1 MEYPLVKRS
10 APFLLTVACVVHSGS
25 ASADDAKDTAAARAF
40 GQDGVMLADQG
51 KCAAAIEKLER
62 AEKLHHAPTTAGRL
76 GECEIQTG
84 KVIAGTERLQRLLR
98 EGLPPSPP
106 KSFVTAMDRAQKAL
120 DAALPRIATLRISVK
135 APVGTK
141 PTVTVDDEAISSVL
155 IGADMPADPGA
166 HKIIA
171 TAKGLVTDT
180 KQLTLKDGE
189 TNGITLTLI
198 VDPNYKPEPPPVAV
212 TPVPGPAGSSTTPPP
227 DRKMNVLPFVAFGVG
242 AVGLGVGAVTGLIVG
257 SKSSDLEKNCRSDG
271 GCPSSQDSTLSSAN
285 TMATISTIGFI
296 VGGVGVASGV
306 VLLLTQGTT
315 TTASRRPGV
324 QPLLGLGYAGLDGT
338 F

>member
-1 MEYPLVKRS
+1 M
-10 APFLLTVACVVHSGS
+10 TVACLVFSGS
-25 ASADDAKDTAAARAF
+25 AFADDAKDTAAARAF

-51 KCAAAIEKLER
+51 KCAAAIEKLDR

-98 EGLPPSPP
+98 EGLAPSPP
-106 KSFVTAMDRAQKAL
+106 RSFVTAMDRAQKVL

-141 PTVTVDDEAISSVL
+141 PTVTVDDETISSALV
-155 IGADMPADPGA
+155 GADIPTDPGA
-166 HKIIA
+166 HKIVA
-171 TAKGLVTDT
+171 SAKGLVSDT

-198 VDPNYKPEPPPVAV
+198 VDPNYKPDPTPVAV
-212 TPVPGPAGSSTTPPP
+212 TPVAGPAGPKEATPE
-227 DRKMNVLPFVAFGVG
+227 RKTNILPFVAFGVG
-242 AVGLGVGAVTGLIVG
+242 AVGIGVGAVTGLIVG
-257 SKSSDLEKNCRSDG
+257 SKSSDLDKSCRPDG
-271 GCPSSQDSTLSSAN
+271 GCPSSQDSTLSSAK
-285 TMATISTIGFI
+285 TMATVSTIGFI
-296 VGGVGVASGV
+296 VGGAGIAAGVI
-306 VLLLTQGTT
+306 LLVTQGTT
-315 TTASRRPGV
+315 TTASRQRGVRPLV
-324 QPLLGLGYAGLDGT
+324 GLGYAGLDGT

>member
-1 MEYPLVKRS
+1 MKRS
-10 APFLLTVACVVHSGS
+10 APALLTAAFVLLSRT

-51 KCAAAIEKLER
+51 KCAAAIEKLDR

-106 KSFVTAMDRAQKAL
+106 KSFVAAMDRAQKTL

-141 PTVTVDDEAISSVL
+141 PTVIVDDEAVSSAL

-166 HKIIA
+166 HKITA

-180 KQLTLKDGE
+180 KQVTLKDGE

-198 VDPNYKPEPPPVAV
+198 VDPNYKPEPAPVAV
-212 TPVPGPAGSSTTPPP
+212 TPVPGPTGGSTPPAP
-227 DRKMNVLPFVAFGVG
+227 ERKTNPLPFVAFGVG
-242 AVGLGVGAVTGLIVG
+242 AVGLGVGVVTGLIVG
-257 SKSSDLEKNCRSDG
+257 SKKSDLTKNCRSDG
-271 GCPSSQDSTLSSAN
+271 ACPSSQDSALSSAN
-285 TMATISTIGFI
+285 TMATVSTIGFI

-306 VLLLTQGTT
+306 LLLLTQGTT
-315 TTASRRPGV
+315 TTASRKPGV
-324 QPLLGLGYAGLDGT
+324 QPLVGLGYAGLDGT